1 MTSKLLR
8 SGLAAV
14 MLALPALSG
23 CALFKTPQPLTAE
36 AAYERGMEAYR
47 TQRWGRAATLL
58 QTWVDASAGDPRL
71 PEALYALGMA
81 RMETGEYL
89 LAASTMLRIVTDYPS
104 HTLQTDA
111 RFRTCQAYQRLS
123 PRAQLDQENTHT
135 ALLYCESYAQYYPQ
149 TPQAD
154 TARQWVTEMQ
164 EKLARKEFDAG
175 SWYARRGFLDA
186 AVIYFQRAADEY
198 PGTAVAPAA
207 LLRLAETYDRLGYKE
222 EAEEARARLRR
233 DFPQSPEARSPPTGR
248 PTPS

>member
-8 SGLAAV
+8 SGIAA
-14 MLALPALSG
+14 ALLLVPAVSG
-23 CALFKTPQPLTAE
+23 CSIFKTAPPLTPE
-36 AAYERGMEAYR
+36 VAYTRGMEAYR
-47 TQRWGRAATLL
+47 AERWGRAATLL

-71 PEALYALGMA
+71 PETLYALGMA

-89 LAASTMLRIVTDYPS
+89 LAASTMLRIVTDYPQ
-104 HTLQTDA
+104 HPRQTEA
-111 RFRTCQAYQRLS
+111 RFRSCEAYNRLS
-123 PRAQLDQENTHT
+123 PRPQLDQEHTRT

-154 TARQWVTEMQ
+154 TARTWVAELR

-175 SWYARRGFLDA
+175 AWYARRGYLDA
-186 AVIYFQRAADEY
+186 AVIYFQRAVEEY
-198 PGTAVAPAA
+198 PDTPVAPAA

-233 DFPQSPEARSPPTGR
+233 DFPQSPEARSPP